1 MNKSKILIV
10 LTSHSELG
18 DTGKS
23 TGFYYEE
30 MADPYYV
37 FQDAG
42 FEVELASIKGGK
54 PPHDPG
60 SLPDEEK
67 RAVSVKRFLC
77 DSAGLAR
84 LENTS
89 TIGDVTA
96 TEYDAIFLAG
106 GHGAMWDLPNCAPL
120 ARLLGE
126 FNAAGKVI
134 SAVCHGPAGLLGAKD
149 ETGTS
154 IIAGKKMTGF
164 SNEEELMTGLNTV
177 VPFMLQDS
185 LSVLGQYESGPRFR
199 PYSVVDGNLVTG
211 QNPASSAVTAE
222 NVVKTLRLDRRVYA
236 SL

>member
-1 MNKSKILIV
+1 
-10 LTSHSELG
+10 
-18 DTGKS
+18 
-23 TGFYYEE
+23 
-30 MADPYYV
+30 
-37 FQDAG
+37 
-42 FEVELASIKGGK
+42 
-54 PPHDPG
+54 
-60 SLPDEEK
+60 
-67 RAVSVKRFLC
+67 
-77 DSAGLAR
+77 
-84 LENTS
+84 
-89 TIGDVTA
+89 
-96 TEYDAIFLAG
+96 
-106 GHGAMWDLPNCAPL
+106 MWDLPNCAAL

-154 IIAGKKMTGF
+154 IIAEKKMTGF

-222 NVVKTLRLDRRVYA
+222 NVVG
-236 SL
+236 